1 MAVQNKLTIL
11 LKMCVFYSDLV
22 FIDLAL
28 IFSFTK
34 RIMFQK
40 MLFKVGCVTEQ
51 DPMRLPP
58 YPLL

>member
-1 MAVQNKLTIL
+1 
-11 LKMCVFYSDLV
+11 MCVFYSDLV